1 MIETNQVNNNEK
13 YQSFLILIDKDDSH
27 MKQVDSPEQHGIGKS
42 PLISSIPT
50 GSKRSG
56 KEKSSANPFSSSDI
70 NKDENPSTSTL
81 HSNNDPLSGPSETAS
96 SHPDEKSN
104 SRLNKNDLK
113 GLDDSHS
120 QSQINSS
127 NLQKSNNPNDD
138 KSDESNTSLKQSDLI
153 NHNKTISLMPN
164 VPQCKTN
171 TSSSDDDY
179 DEIYPLRLNDS
190 SIQSNKNA
198 SIYRKTLTKRFH
210 LKDKVPKIN
219 SNKTKKLFY
228 FQILDIPFQSK

>member
-56 KEKSSANPFSSSDI
+56 KEKSSTNPFSSSDI
-70 NKDENPSTSTL
+70 NKDEN
-81 HSNNDPLSGPSETAS
+81 
-96 SHPDEKSN
+96 
-104 SRLNKNDLK
+104 
-113 GLDDSHS
+113 
-120 QSQINSS
+120 SS
-127 NLQKSNNPNDD
+127 NPQKSNNPNDD

-153 NHNKTISLMPN
+153 NRNKTFSLMPN

-179 DEIYPLRLNDS
+179 DEIYPLRLNNS

-198 SIYRKTLTKRFH
+198 SIHRKTLTKRFH

-219 SNKTKKLFY
+219 SNKTKNNFIFKF
-228 FQILDIPFQSK
+228 